1 MTGGNSA
8 TRGEADHG
16 WTLATVAAALAGV
29 LLALGLWGAFGGG
42 RPMSAAPSGAQGAP
56 SNDAQ
61 ERQGLERPGDRSPT
75 VTPAP
80 PDAASAAP
88 VPVAPA
94 ASPRRPD
101 QEVQPAIGACLAQT
115 ATATG
120 SSVAVVACTEPHRY
134 EVVGL
139 VETPAGFRTAPTDV
153 EWRALLGARCPD
165 RLRAYLGD
173 RYDPAGILVLR
184 VAGPSAAEWSAG
196 DRTGE
201 CLVSGGTTAAG
212 TAAEI
217 DEPLSA
223 IDQSP
228 APVVGTCL
236 RWDPLLEAAAVAVPC
251 GQAHQ
256 LEVVGALDLAE
267 RFEHYP
273 SAEQWGEL
281 DRACIAPVAQRYG
294 DQLRAPSGN
303 PLEAVAVRVPV
314 TSWLAG
320 RRASSCAVAELDPRT
335 GRRVTAT
342 TNLTR

>member
-1 MTGGNSA
+1 MAGGSSATTGG
-8 TRGEADHG
+8 ADHG
-16 WTLATVAAALAGV
+16 WALATVAAALAGV

-42 RPMSAAPSGAQGAP
+42 RPPSVAPSGQREAVAVDDPVRGVDRPADRP
-56 SNDAQ
+56 STATSA
-61 ERQGLERPGDRSPT
+61 L
-75 VTPAP
+75 
-80 PDAASAAP
+80 PDTASAAP

-101 QEVQPAIGACLAQT
+101 LAVQPAVGACLAQT
-115 ATATG
+115 TGATG
-120 SSVAVVACTEPHRY
+120 PSVTVVACTAPHRY

-139 VETPAGFRTAPTDV
+139 VETPAGFGTAPTDV

-184 VAGPSAAEWSAG
+184 VAAPSAAEWSAG

-201 CLVSGGTTAAG
+201 CLVGAGSAVDG
-212 TAAEI
+212 TAV
-217 DEPLSA
+217 DLDQPLA
-223 IDQSP
+223 VVDQSP
-228 APVVGTCL
+228 APAVGTCL
-236 RWDPLLEAAAVAVPC
+236 RWDPLLDAVAVAVPC

-256 LEVVGALDLAE
+256 LEVVGTLDLAE

-281 DRACIAPVAQRYG
+281 DRACVAPVAQRYG
-294 DQLRAPSGN
+294 EQLRAPSGN
-303 PLEAVAVRVPV
+303 PLESVAVRIPV

-320 RRASSCAVAELDPRT
+320 RRSGACAVAELDLRS
-335 GRRVTAT
+335 GRPVTST
-342 TNLTR
+342 STLTR